1 MKFKYLIDKVYG
13 FRHRNDFVVL
23 DGRANSVTLSKGIY
37 DHIIKKER
45 TDHSIFVFRLSD
57 RGTYGFC
64 MREDWE
70 YLRKAKA
77 NTAFTQL
84 QYNQKYKKV
93 GFRSDYPS
101 ITAILNEYNLPLNRM
116 VRLTCIPRKSQN
128 GEPYYEIMR
137 PNSNLSTWQQD
148 KM

>member
-1 MKFKYLIDKVYG
+1 MKFKYLIDKING

-37 DHIIKKER
+37 DHIMQKER
-45 TDHSIFVFRLSD
+45 TDNSIFVFRLSD

-70 YLRKAKA
+70 ELRKA
-77 NTAFTQL
+77 NTA
-84 QYNQKYKKV
+84 
-93 GFRSDYPS
+93 
-101 ITAILNEYNLPLNRM
+101 ILDEYNLPLNRM
-116 VRLTCIPRKSQN
+116 VRLTCIPRKSAK

-137 PNSNLSTWQQD
+137 PNLNSSTWQQD
-148 KM
+148 KK

>member
-1 MKFKYLIDKVYG
+1 MKFKYLIDKVNG
-13 FRHRNDFVVL
+13 FRHRNVFVVL

-37 DHIIKKER
+37 DHIMQKER
-45 TDHSIFVFRLSD
+45 TENSIFVFRLSD

-70 YLRKAKA
+70 ELRKA
-77 NTAFTQL
+77 NTAFAQL
-84 QYNQKYKKV
+84 QFNQKYKKV

-101 ITAILNEYNLPLNRM
+101 VTAILYENDLPLDRM
-116 VRLTCIPRKSQN
+116 VRLTCIPRKSAK

>member
-1 MKFKYLIDKVYG
+1 MKFKYLIDKVNG

-37 DHIIKKER
+37 DHIMQKER
-45 TDHSIFVFRLSD
+45 TDNSIFVFRLSN

-64 MREDWE
+64 MRDDLEE
-70 YLRKAKA
+70 LRKA
-77 NTAFTQL
+77 NTSFAQL
-84 QYNQKYKKV
+84 QFNQKYKKV
-93 GFRSDYPS
+93 GFRSEYPS
-101 ITAILNEYNLPLNRM
+101 ITAILDDYNLPLNRM
-116 VRLTCIPRKSQN
+116 VRLTCIPRKSAQ

-137 PNSNLSTWQQD
+137 QNSNLNTWEQD

>member
-1 MKFKYLIDKVYG
+1 MKFKYLIDKVKG
-13 FRHRNDFVVL
+13 FRYRNHFVVL

-37 DHIIKKER
+37 DHIMQKER
-45 TDHSIFVFRLSD
+45 TDNSIFVFRISD

-70 YLRKAKA
+70 VLHKSNA
-77 NTAFTQL
+77 AFTQL
-84 QYNQKYKKV
+84 QYNQEYKKV

-101 ITAILNEYNLPLNRM
+101 VIAILDVYNLPLNKM
-116 VRLTCIPRKSQN
+116 VRLTCIPRKSAK

-137 PNSNLSTWQQD
+137 PNLNSSTWQQD
-148 KM
+148 KK

>member
-1 MKFKYLIDKVYG
+1 
-13 FRHRNDFVVL
+13 
-23 DGRANSVTLSKGIY
+23 
-37 DHIIKKER
+37 
-45 TDHSIFVFRLSD
+45 
-57 RGTYGFC
+57 

-70 YLRKAKA
+70 ELRKA
-77 NTAFTQL
+77 NTAFAQL
-84 QYNQKYKKV
+84 QFNQKYKKV

-101 ITAILNEYNLPLNRM
+101 ITAILDEYNLPLNRM
-116 VRLTCIPRKSQN
+116 VRLTCIPRKSQK

>member
-1 MKFKYLIDKVYG
+1 MKFKYLIDKING

-37 DHIIKKER
+37 DHIMQKER
-45 TDHSIFVFRLSD
+45 TDNSIFVFRLSD

-70 YLRKAKA
+70 ELRKA
-77 NTAFTQL
+77 NTAFAQL
-84 QYNQKYKKV
+84 QFNQKYKKV
-93 GFRSDYPS
+93 GFRSEYPS
-101 ITAILNEYNLPLNRM
+101 ITAILDDYDLTLDLI
-116 VRLTCIPRKSQN
+116 VRLTCIPRKSAK

-137 PNSNLSTWQQD
+137 PNLNSSKWQQD
-148 KM
+148 KK

>member
-1 MKFKYLIDKVYG
+1 MKFKYLIDKVKG

-37 DHIIKKER
+37 DHIIQKER
-45 TDHSIFVFRLSD
+45 TEYSIFVFRLSD

-70 YLRKAKA
+70 YLRKA
-77 NTAFTQL
+77 NTAFAQL
-84 QYNQKYKKV
+84 QFNQKYKKV
-93 GFRSDYPS
+93 GFRSDHPS
-101 ITAILNEYNLPLNRM
+101 IIAILDEYDLPLNRM
-116 VRLTCIPRKSQN
+116 VRLTCIPRKSHR

-137 PNSNLSTWQQD
+137 PNLNTSTWQQD